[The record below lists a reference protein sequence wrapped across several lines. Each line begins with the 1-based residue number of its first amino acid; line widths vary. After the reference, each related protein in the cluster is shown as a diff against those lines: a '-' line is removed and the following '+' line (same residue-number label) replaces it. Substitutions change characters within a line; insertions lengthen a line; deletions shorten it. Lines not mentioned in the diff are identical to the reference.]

1 MAFAIKRK
9 ILSDEGGGFD
19 FVADAVGVGDGMQLT
34 QLQRWSM
41 YRWDVV
47 VALVAVPLLW
57 FWLMHRVT
65 PRLRPI
71 VTVFCTWV
79 VTLSLFVELKTY
91 WEVGAFLPARVLAK
105 GVFGP
110 GRAYAAEYL
119 ATTSMAKLAILLL
132 GSAALAVLAYVAERR
147 RWSLGGIDSVG
158 PGKATLALG
167 LLGIT
172 LIVVPP
178 HLPRTPFSRS
188 GMSIGVLSFA
198 GIGTSTPGAADLKD
212 AGPEQLLAAY
222 RALTQA
228 PVPNGPSAHFGAAKG
243 YNVLVYL
250 YETLPYA
257 CVDKPGADSALVHF
271 RTLERQGFVARSH
284 YATYPYSRRAYFSIY
299 SGWYPEHGMRSYL
312 DLWPGET
319 IPVVPGMVSSA
330 AATGYTTMTF
340 VPEVASEWENDVRRF
355 KSLGFQ
361 QHLVPPNAELALAPR
376 APEERVAWQ
385 RVRDNDSRAM
395 LIAAITEQATSG
407 RPWLAAFNPQLA
419 HGPWPG
425 ASTAGDDAA
434 ICAKGLPLFREVD
447 AGLGEVISALERTSQ
462 RERTVIVALGDHGL
476 RTSAEFPGFRGATLD
491 DITFHVPL
499 VIHVPGLLDTTHT
512 IEWPTSHVDIAPA
525 VLDLL
530 GIDVNRDVEQGSPMW
545 DPRLAQRR
553 IFIYAQG
560 YLGADGYVDP
570 QRAVMLNY
578 FLGSVAQTPWHGML
592 RFTAADLLAAR
603 RGGASDSMAAT
614 LHRSVALHRL
624 FVTKL
629 SGVRTVEAHATLDA
643 PGSASRFR
651 GGAPGNGSVR

>member
-19 FVADAVGVGDGMQLT
+19 FVADAIGVGDGTQLT
-34 QLQRWSM
+34 VFQRAAL

-47 VALVAVPLLW
+47 IALVAVPLLW
-57 FWLMHRVT
+57 IWLMHRVT
-65 PRLRPI
+65 PRIRLAM
-71 VTVFCTWV
+71 TVLFAWI
-79 VTLSLFVELKTY
+79 VTLSLFIELKTY
-91 WEVGAFLPARVLAK
+91 WEVGTFLPARILAA

-119 ATTSMAKLAILLL
+119 STTSMAKFVILLA
-132 GSAALAVLAYVAERR
+132 GSAGLAVIAYLFERR
-147 RWSLGGIDSVG
+147 RWSFGGIDSIG

-167 LLGIT
+167 LLGVT
-172 LIVVPP
+172 LILVPP

-198 GIGTSTPGAADLKD
+198 GIGTSTPSAEDLKD
-212 AGPEQLLAAY
+212 AGPAQLLAAY
-222 RALTQA
+222 RSLTQA
-228 PVPNGPSAHFGAAKG
+228 PVPNAPSAHFGAAKG
-243 YNVLVYL
+243 FNVLVYL
-250 YETLPYA
+250 YETLPFA
-257 CVDKPGADSALVHF
+257 CLDKPGADSALAHYQA
-271 RTLERQGFVARSH
+271 LERQGFVARSH

-312 DLWPGET
+312 DLWSGGA
-319 IPVVPGMVSSA
+319 IPMVPGLVSSA
-330 AATGYTTMTF
+330 AAVGYSTMTF

-385 RVRDNDSRAM
+385 RQRDNDSRAM
-395 LIAAITEQATSG
+395 LIAAISDHASRG
-407 RPWLAAFNPQLA
+407 RPWLAAFNPQLT

-447 AGLGEVISALERTSQ
+447 AGLGEIVAALERTGQ
-462 RERTVIVALGDHGL
+462 RDRTLIVALGDHGL

-499 VIHVPGLLDTTHT
+499 VIHVPGLLQATHA

-530 GIDVNRDVEQGSPMW
+530 GIDVNRDAEQGSPMW
-545 DPRLAQRR
+545 DPRLSRRR

-560 YLGADGYVDP
+560 YLGADGFVDP
-570 QRAVMLNY
+570 ERAVMLNY
-578 FLGSVAQTPWHGML
+578 FLGSVAQTPWNGVL

-603 RGGASDSMAAT
+603 GGGAADSMAAT

-629 SGVRTVEAHATLDA
+629 SGVHAVEADATLDEPRA
-643 PGSASRFR
+643 PPASRGSAV
-651 GGAPGNGSVR
+651 GNGSVR